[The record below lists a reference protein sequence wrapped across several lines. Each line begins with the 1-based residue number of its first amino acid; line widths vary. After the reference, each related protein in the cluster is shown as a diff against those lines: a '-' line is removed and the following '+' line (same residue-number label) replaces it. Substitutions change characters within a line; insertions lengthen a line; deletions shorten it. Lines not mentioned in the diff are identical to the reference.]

1 MTNLPPILVSGAHR
15 SGTTWVGKMLTAS
28 QQAAYISEPLNVLHR
43 PGVLRIPTKYWYT
56 YICEENEN
64 DFLPAIQ
71 EMLDFRYHAWSELAA
86 LRSRKDL
93 LRMGRDGREFLWGRL
108 RRLRPL
114 LKDPFALFSIPWFI
128 QRLGCQVVVT
138 VRHPAAFA
146 SSLKR
151 LNWPFQFKDLLE
163 QPLLMRD
170 WLEPHREAIQL
181 LLSLADEEKM
191 AKANGVSPDI
201 IAQGALL
208 WRICYTVVENY
219 RDLFPQIQ
227 VVRHED
233 LSLDPDSGYRNLY
246 QVLGLD
252 YSEQAQRTI
261 LESSSA
267 DNPKEISSQN
277 AFATRLDS
285 RANLNNWKRRLS
297 AEEIARVRNLTEDL
311 AARYYPDFT
320 WE

>member
-1 MTNLPPILVSGAHR
+1 
-15 SGTTWVGKMLTAS
+15 MLTAS

-71 EMLDFRYHAWSELAA
+71 EMLDFRYHAWLEFST

-93 LRMGRDGREFLWGRL
+93 LRMGRDSREFLRGRL

-128 QRLGCQVVVT
+128 QRLECQVVVT
-138 VRHPAAFA
+138 MRHPAAFA

-181 LLSLADEEKM
+181 LVSREDEEKM
-191 AKANGVSPDI
+191 AQANGVSPDI
-201 IAQGALL
+201 IAQSALL
-208 WRICYTVVENY
+208 WRICYTAVEKY
-219 RDLFPQIQ
+219 CVLFPHIQ

-252 YSEQAQRTI
+252 YSEQAQKTI

-285 RANLNNWKRRLS
+285 KANLNNWKRRLS

-320 WE
+320 WD